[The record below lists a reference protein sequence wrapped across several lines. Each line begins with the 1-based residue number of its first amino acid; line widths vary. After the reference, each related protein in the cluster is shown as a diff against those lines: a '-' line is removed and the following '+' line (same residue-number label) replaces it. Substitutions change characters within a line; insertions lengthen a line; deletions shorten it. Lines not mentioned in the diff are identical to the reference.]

1 MITRSN
7 LAEQLREYQIRSKH
21 DWASVSFFSSTTK
34 LTSSRF
40 SKGGRCGFCNMGT
53 RHISLPCFLCCFVV
67 LQAYETCFY
76 LRLRHLPSAFM
87 HESCEESKTGPEK
100 EKEDASSIIN
110 VEFHKVYKL
119 FSTRPQLFM

>member
-1 MITRSN
+1 MFLILIS
-7 LAEQLREYQIRSKH
+7 LFAAFYFLWQ
-21 DWASVSFFSSTTK
+21 
-34 LTSSRF
+34 
-40 SKGGRCGFCNMGT
+40 GGRCGFCNMGT
-53 RHISLPCFLCCFVV
+53 GHISLPCVLGCFVV

-110 VEFHKVYKL
+110 VEFHKVYEL